1 MAEALETFFGLIWLL
16 IWIFVISKIFKTVNK
31 ARSGYK
37 ETSRSGPAA
46 SGYYGRPQAPRSAG
60 SVSGSEEPQRL
71 SEIKF
76 QSTGDPAE
84 AASPRQALKTS
95 GSTFGSYTSGSK
107 RAQERAKFKDEK
119 GESYTTL
126 REVLQED
133 RKNDWMARQRAEEAR
148 ALKRN
153 FSDLGAMHDA
163 SCAADELK
171 RSHKHDYGQ
180 DAIDSPE
187 KNAAKSAWRKK
198 GF

>member
-16 IWIFVISKIFKTVNK
+16 IWIFVISKVFKTVNK

-46 SGYYGRPQAPRSAG
+46 SGYYGRPQAPRGTG
-60 SVSGSEEPQRL
+60 SVSGSEKPQRL

-95 GSTFGSYTSGSK
+95 GSTFGSYSAGSK

-133 RKNDWMARQRAEEAR
+133 RKNDWLAKQLREEANIAR
-148 ALKRN
+148 RSDL
-153 FSDLGAMHDA
+153 DLGAAHERE
-163 SCAADELK
+163 CAADDLRRDHRK
-171 RSHKHDYGQ
+171 RHNTTGISR
-180 DAIDSPE
+180 STF
-187 KNAAKSAWRKK
+187 R
-198 GF
+198 